1 MVKVNHL
8 KHDERLNRKKVR
20 VINLISFLLGF
31 SSAVT
36 AYIISSYFEEVRGND
51 NVSIFYFLSNLI
63 LLIFLL
69 NFHKLVRIFGK
80 SFVYIASLL
89 LLAVSSL
96 AVFILPVSWAG
107 ALAVLFNII
116 VFGLSYASNDVI
128 LESYSTDVMSGRIR
142 GLNST
147 ILNAGFL
154 IGPFIAMTILDRF
167 NFQSVFLFQSALVFL
182 IFLIAFFNLRKVN
195 HRFKPVVT
203 VNDLLRKILKRKNI
217 LRIYYISFLLDVFIF
232 VMIVYMPIY
241 LRHLGMG
248 WEKIGIIFT
257 IMLLPFV
264 LFQYPAGQL
273 ADKKMGEKEL
283 IIFSLFIMG
292 ISVFSIYFVSSTSLY
307 IWSAVL
313 FITRI
318 GAALL
323 EILRD
328 SYFYKR
334 IDGADVDIINFFRT
348 ARPVGFLAASALS
361 AIMLLFLPLNYIFI
375 LLAII
380 IFTGFYPALTLK
392 DNLSEEEVME
402 NNNKEL

>member
-1 MVKVNHL
+1 MNF
-8 KHDERLNRKKVR
+8 
-20 VINLISFLLGF
+20 ISFLLGF

-36 AYIISSYFEEVRGND
+36 SYIISSYFQAVRGSD
-51 NVSIFYFLSNLI
+51 NISIFYFLSNLI

-69 NFHKLVRIFGK
+69 NFHKLVRAFGK
-80 SFVYIASLL
+80 SFIYIASSF
-89 LLAVSSL
+89 LLAISSL
-96 AVFILPVSWAG
+96 VVFMLPTSWAG
-107 ALAVLFNII
+107 AFAVLFNII
-116 VFGLSYASNDVI
+116 IFGLSYVSHDIV

-142 GLNST
+142 GFNST

-154 IGPFIAMTILDRF
+154 VGPFLAMTILDRF
-167 NFQSVFLFQSALVFL
+167 NFQGVFLFQFVLVFL
-182 IFLIAFFNLRKVN
+182 IFLIAFFNLKKVN
-195 HRFKPVVT
+195 HKFKPVVT
-203 VNDLLRKILKRKNI
+203 VNGLLRKIFIRKNI

-241 LRHLGMG
+241 LRNLGMD
-248 WEKIGIIFT
+248 WSKIGIIFT

-264 LFQYPAGQL
+264 IFQYPAGRL

-292 ISVFSIYFVSSTSLY
+292 VSVFSIYFIGSTSLY
-307 IWSAVL
+307 VWSIVL

-361 AIMLLFLPLNYIFI
+361 AVMLLFFPLNSIFI

-380 IFTGFYPALTLK
+380 IFTGFYPALKLK
-392 DNLSEEEVME
+392 DNLGEEEVME
-402 NNNKEL
+402 NNNKK